1 LVHLEGHSAQYSP
14 EQVQKAKKK
23 TPYVSKRKNWAGLR
37 KIISQNLTT
46 SGISRPRAATLVH
59 NKIPLS
65 ALQKLKNVAVHFC
78 CFCFPWISETSIWRK
93 FRSSAWKLTELH
105 DENNTMIFLDRL
117 FFKKEYRIGNL
128 SLLGITQ

>member
-1 LVHLEGHSAQYSP
+1 LLSAVRETQKKYKKKMGQSRSPPLVHPEGHSAQYSP

-59 NKIPLS
+59 NKILPPI
-65 ALQKLKNVAVHFC
+65 H
-78 CFCFPWISETSIWRK
+78 
-93 FRSSAWKLTELH
+93 
-105 DENNTMIFLDRL
+105 
-117 FFKKEYRIGNL
+117 
-128 SLLGITQ
+128 ITLR